1 MIKLFLAIFITL
13 SLTGCATVN
22 NALQWAASVN
32 DTALESAEDLQCNRA
47 SIRAIRERYNT
58 PEKRK
63 AYNLLCGVVLNE
75 RL

>member
-1 MIKLFLAIFITL
+1 MTHKIILVLLLLTL
-13 SLTGCATVN
+13 SGCATVDK
-22 NALQWAASVN
+22 AFQWAASVN

-47 SIRAIRERYNT
+47 SIRAVKQRYNT

-63 AYNLLCGVVLNE
+63 AYNLLCGTILHE

>member
-1 MIKLFLAIFITL
+1 MAYKISIILLLFTL
-13 SLTGCATVN
+13 SGCATVN
-22 NALQWAASVN
+22 NALQWAAAVN

-47 SIRAIRERYNT
+47 SIRAIKQRYNT

-63 AYNLLCGVVLNE
+63 AYNLLCGTILHE

>member
-1 MIKLFLAIFITL
+1 MEYKFIVVLLVCML
-13 SLTGCATVN
+13 SGCATVDK
-22 NALQWAASVN
+22 ALQWAASVN

-47 SIRAIRERYNT
+47 SIRAVRERYNT

-63 AYNLLCGVVLNE
+63 AYNLLCGTILHE